1 VKKLMSC
8 VVLLLPFTGI
18 AYVLASTLFE
28 PILDTPFK
36 KAPRPIIGAPREP
49 LENLP
54 QIENLEV
61 VGYNPLPNPGDNIAL
76 GRNGPIAI
84 GYPVLT
90 KPGDKTSLQGVPE
103 EGTRLRSLRAR
114 EILDT
119 TRKVWPLFEKNI
131 GQLSLLPIRG

>member
-54 QIENLEV
+54 QIENFEV

-84 GYPVLT
+84 GYPVLA
-90 KPGDKTSLQGVPE
+90 KPGDKTSLQGSARTRNRFSPSSCEGKFWIQPE
-103 EGTRLRSLRAR
+103 KYG
-114 EILDT
+114 
-119 TRKVWPLFEKNI
+119 PL
-131 GQLSLLPIRG
+131 